1 MTDTHKVTKTK
12 VVQLENGAYG
22 VDFEFDDGYTD
33 FAEVG
38 PKETAEFYASV
49 QLGEDLGMGVNPLLL
64 NAAKAEALRRRQN
77 NAESH

>member
-1 MTDTHKVTKTK
+1 MADTHKVTKTK

-49 QLGEDLGMGVNPLLL
+49 QLGEDLGLNPLLL
-64 NAAKAEALRRRQN
+64 NAEKAETLRRRRN